1 MLTLVFNWIY
11 ILFTCFCLGMAF
23 AWFVDKTL
31 HYTIRGLDS
40 ILGAGLL
47 TATVYAQVF
56 SLLGPVGLWA
66 NLVLLCACLELF
78 PAPGRGGAGPCGRL
92 ELLCL
97 PRVQGARYGF
107 IPWPE
112 HPLDRGVRCGEGP
125 GKF

>member
-66 NLVLLCACLELF
+66 NLVLLCACLAVL
-78 PAPGRGGAGPCGRL
+78 AGGRK
-92 ELLCL
+92 LC
-97 PRVQGARYGF
+97 RYGEQKVT
-107 IPWPE
+107 IQ
-112 HPLDRGVRCGEGP
+112 GG
-125 GKF
+125 